1 MGQSDPDKLALS
13 KRQVIT
19 LIDEFISELGVNK
32 KDNWAYI
39 VEAYAVKKIFGRVPD
54 AKFPW
59 FWERFWEKAERFRYA
74 NTVIGDVTLQKLPQG
89 KKIVSEL
96 DFAIEKVLAKRG

>member
-1 MGQSDPDKLALS
+1 MAQSDPDKLLLNKPQFLA
-13 KRQVIT
+13 
-19 LIDEFISELGVNK
+19 LIDEFISELGINK
-32 KDNWAYI
+32 KENWAYI
-39 VEAYAVKKIFGRVPD
+39 IEAYAVKKILGRVPD
-54 AKFPW
+54 DKFPW